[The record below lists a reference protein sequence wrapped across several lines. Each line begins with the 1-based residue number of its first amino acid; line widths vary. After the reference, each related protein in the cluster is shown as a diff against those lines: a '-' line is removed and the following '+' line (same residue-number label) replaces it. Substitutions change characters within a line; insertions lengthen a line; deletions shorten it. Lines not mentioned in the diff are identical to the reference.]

1 MNDKLENLLYESGL
15 TAQGSLDDMDEFD
28 RQAIDRLVDL
38 IVNEC
43 ALVGRRHILERHG
56 MSLDYTGRVLVED
69 AIRNHFKEQQ

>member
-56 MSLDYTGRVLVED
+56 MSTEYTGRVLVED